1 MAKRFSD
8 RDLAILRN
16 KMGENIPVPKE
27 RKKRTNEEAQ
37 IQGAVIV
44 WWRHACRSFDV
55 PESLLFAIPNGG
67 WRDMRTAVALKR
79 EGVRKGTSD
88 LFLAVARRGIPG
100 LFIEMKRPG
109 GEVQPEQKE
118 FMAAAS
124 KQGYDARLCYSFDEA
139 VATITSYLSVK

>member
-1 MAKRFSD
+1 MAKRYSD
-8 RDLAILRN
+8 AYLARLRN

-37 IQGAVIV
+37 IQGALIV
-44 WWRHACRSFDV
+44 WWGHACRAFDV
-55 PESLLFAIPNGG
+55 PEPLLFAIPNGG

-88 LFLAVARRGIPG
+88 LFLAVPRRASHG

-109 GEVQPEQKE
+109 GVIQPEQKT
-118 FMAAAS
+118 FLAAVGER
-124 KQGYDARLCYSFDEA
+124 GYGSIICYSFDEA
-139 VATITSYLSVK
+139 VAAITKYLT